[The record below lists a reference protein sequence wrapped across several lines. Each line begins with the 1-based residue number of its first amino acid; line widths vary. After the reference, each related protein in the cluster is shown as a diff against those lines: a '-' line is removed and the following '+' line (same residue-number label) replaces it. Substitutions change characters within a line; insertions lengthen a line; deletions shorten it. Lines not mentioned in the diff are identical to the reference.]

1 MPQVGPLEL
10 IVVALVALIVFG
22 PDKLPEI
29 ARTVGRTMNELRR
42 QAADVREEFVRGLD
56 DDADD
61 AEAPGSSAVAPTTG
75 SLEGSTTPSD
85 GAGPGA

>member
-29 ARTVGRTMNELRR
+29 ARTVGRTINELRR
-42 QAADVREEFVRGLD
+42 QAADVRGEFTRGMND
-56 DDADD
+56 DDTDEVQVSD
-61 AEAPGSSAVAPTTG
+61 APAPKAPETPDSSN
-75 SLEGSTTPSD
+75 
-85 GAGPGA
+85 GAGPND